1 MNKITLIENNETQ
14 SDFIVD
20 FPLKDIAV
28 DGKSIRETK
37 KICKQLRIICWVF
50 GMFLALAFFY
60 QVHQNRKIINSLEL
74 PKLTVGDK
82 IYFTDKTVGHSVAG
96 KRHYLSFK
104 PGVEHEVSRVGA
116 KQQHFRIILD
126 GIEYKFHNARDSL
139 IKINE

>member
-1 MNKITLIENNETQ
+1 MNKITLIENNEAEAQ

-50 GMFLALAFFY
+50 GLFLVSAFFY
-60 QVHQNRKIINSLEL
+60 QLHQNRKIIKSLEL
-74 PKLTVGDK
+74 PKLTAGDK
-82 IYFTDKTVGHSVAG
+82 IIFTDKIVGNSSVGG
-96 KRHYLSFK
+96 KRWFN
-104 PGVEHEVSRVGA
+104 PGVEYEVSRVGA
-116 KQQHFRIILD
+116 KQQYFRIILD
-126 GIEYKFHNARDSL
+126 GKEYKFLNARDSL